1 MNNKQSDLLRN
12 IMNADRY
19 FSEPITPPFP
29 QTLSMNALH
38 SQNIKDTEGLVQ
50 FIIASPKPFEP
61 SEIEKM
67 SQLKNIQIG
76 LISIM
81 ANHLAALKKEDTGA
95 YYRPEHWLDTLN
107 HLPLLGQ
114 NKIETKKLHKQTF
127 DFSVAQ
133 AFIQLLLGAAI
144 KATSPALGEFIDFL
158 RTQGQKIEVG
168 LQKSLDS
175 YQTITIAGITEILNH
190 NNHLIFVPKL
200 KILSLRFS
208 YQSAK
213 MLLASCIGRKITLSL
228 EYTTI
233 TSIFD
238 ANALD
243 DPLINQQFYDF
254 LNKYRQLSIAKSD
267 AFFSG
272 DFYLK

>member
-1 MNNKQSDLLRN
+1 MSNKQSDLLKN

-19 FSEPITPPFP
+19 FAEPITPPFP

-81 ANHLAALKKEDTGA
+81 ANHLAALKKEDNEA

-107 HLPLLGQ
+107 HLPLLGH
-114 NKIETKKLHKQTF
+114 NKIETKKLHKQAF

-144 KATSPALGEFIDFL
+144 NATSPALGEFIDFL
-158 RTQGQKIEVG
+158 RTQGQKIEIG
-168 LQKSLDS
+168 LRNSLDS

-213 MLLASCIGRKITLSL
+213 MLLASCIGRKFTLSL

-233 TSIFD
+233 TSVFD
-238 ANALD
+238 ASALD

>member
-1 MNNKQSDLLRN
+1 MSNKQSDLLKN

-19 FSEPITPPFP
+19 FAEPITPPFP

-81 ANHLAALKKEDTGA
+81 ANHLAALKKEDNEA

-107 HLPLLGQ
+107 HLPLLGH

-133 AFIQLLLGAAI
+133 TFIQLLLGAAI
-144 KATSPALGEFIDFL
+144 NATSPALGEFIDFL
-158 RTQGQKIEVG
+158 RTQGQKIEIG
-168 LQKSLDS
+168 LRNSLDS

-213 MLLASCIGRKITLSL
+213 MLLASCIGRKFTLSL

-233 TSIFD
+233 TSVFD
-238 ANALD
+238 ASALD

>member
-50 FIIASPKPFEP
+50 FIIASPKPFES

-168 LQKSLDS
+168 LRKSLDS

-228 EYTTI
+228 EYTTV

>member
-1 MNNKQSDLLRN
+1 MNNKQSDLLKN

-19 FSEPITPPFP
+19 FAEPVTPPFP

-38 SQNIKDTEGLVQ
+38 SQNIKDAEGLVQ

-81 ANHLAALKKEDTGA
+81 ANHLAALKKEDNEA

-107 HLPLLGQ
+107 HLPLLGH

-133 AFIQLLLGAAI
+133 AFIQLLLGATI
-144 KATSPALGEFIDFL
+144 NATSPALGEFIDFL

-168 LQKSLDS
+168 LRKSLDN

-213 MLLASCIGRKITLSL
+213 MLLASCIGRKFTLSL

-233 TSIFD
+233 TSVFD
-238 ANALD
+238 ASALD

>member
-1 MNNKQSDLLRN
+1 MTNKQSDLLKN
-12 IMNADRY
+12 IMNADHY
-19 FSEPITPPFP
+19 FAEPVTPPFP

-38 SQNIKDTEGLVQ
+38 SQNIKDSEGLVQ

-81 ANHLAALKKEDTGA
+81 ANHLAALKKEDNEA

-107 HLPLLGQ
+107 HLPLLGH
-114 NKIETKKLHKQTF
+114 NKVETKKLHKQTF

-144 KATSPALGEFIDFL
+144 NATSPALGEFIDFL
-158 RTQGQKIEVG
+158 RTQGQKIEIG

-213 MLLASCIGRKITLSL
+213 MLLASCIGSKFTLSL

-238 ANALD
+238 TSALD

-254 LNKYRQLSIAKSD
+254 
-267 AFFSG
+267 
-272 DFYLK
+272 

>member
-1 MNNKQSDLLRN
+1 MTNKQSDLLKN
-12 IMNADRY
+12 IMNADHY
-19 FSEPITPPFP
+19 FAEPVTPPFP

-38 SQNIKDTEGLVQ
+38 SQNIKDSEGLVQ

-81 ANHLAALKKEDTGA
+81 ANHLAALKKEDDEA

-107 HLPLLGQ
+107 HLPLLGH
-114 NKIETKKLHKQTF
+114 NKVETKKLHKQTF

-144 KATSPALGEFIDFL
+144 NATSPALGEFIDFL

-213 MLLASCIGRKITLSL
+213 MLLASCIGSKFTLSL

-238 ANALD
+238 TSALD

>member
-1 MNNKQSDLLRN
+1 MNNKQSELLKN
-12 IMNADRY
+12 IITADRY
-19 FSEPITPPFP
+19 FAEPIKPPFP
-29 QTLSMNALH
+29 QTLSINSLH
-38 SQNIKDTEGLVQ
+38 SQNLKDTEGLVQ
-50 FIIASPKPFEP
+50 FIIASPKLFEEF
-61 SEIEKM
+61 EIEKM

-76 LISIM
+76 LISII
-81 ANHLAALKKEDTGA
+81 ANHLAALKKEDNEA
-95 YYRPEHWLDTLN
+95 YYCPEHWLETLN
-107 HLPLLGQ
+107 HLPLLGH
-114 NKIETKKLHKQTF
+114 NKVETKKLHKQTF

-133 AFIQLLLGAAI
+133 AFIQLLLGTAI
-144 KATSPALGEFIDFL
+144 NATSPALGEFIDFL
-158 RTQGQKIEVG
+158 RTQGQKIEIG
-168 LQKSLDS
+168 LRQSLDS
-175 YQTITIAGITEILNH
+175 YQTITIAGVTEILNH

-213 MLLASCIGRKITLSL
+213 MLLASCIGRKFTVSL
-228 EYTTI
+228 EYSTI

-243 DPLINQQFYDF
+243 DPKINQQFYDF
-254 LNKYRQLSIAKSD
+254 LNKYRQLSITKSD

>member
-1 MNNKQSDLLRN
+1 MNNKQSDLLKN

-19 FSEPITPPFP
+19 FAEPITPPFP

-38 SQNIKDTEGLVQ
+38 SQNIKDAEGLVQ
-50 FIIASPKPFEP
+50 FIIASPKPFE
-61 SEIEKM
+61 SFEVEKM

-81 ANHLAALKKEDTGA
+81 ANHLSALKKEDNEA
-95 YYRPEHWLDTLN
+95 YYRSEHWLDTLN
-107 HLPLLGQ
+107 HLPLLGH

-127 DFSVAQ
+127 DFSIAQ

-144 KATSPALGEFIDFL
+144 NATTPALGEFIDFL
-158 RTQGQKIEVG
+158 RHQGQKIEIG
-168 LQKSLDS
+168 LRNSLDS
-175 YQTITIAGITEILNH
+175 YQTITIAGVTEILNH

-213 MLLASCIGRKITLSL
+213 MLLASCIGRKFTVSL

-238 ANALD
+238 FDALS
-243 DPLINQQFYDF
+243 DPLINRQFYDF

>member
-50 FIIASPKPFEP
+50 FIIASPKPFES

-228 EYTTI
+228 EYTTV

>member
-1 MNNKQSDLLRN
+1 MTNKQSDLLKN
-12 IMNADRY
+12 IMNADHY
-19 FSEPITPPFP
+19 FAEPVTPPFP

-38 SQNIKDTEGLVQ
+38 SQNIKDSEGLVQ

-81 ANHLAALKKEDTGA
+81 ANHLAALKKEDNEA

-107 HLPLLGQ
+107 HLPLLGH
-114 NKIETKKLHKQTF
+114 NKVETKKLHKQTF

-144 KATSPALGEFIDFL
+144 NATSPALGEFIDFL
-158 RTQGQKIEVG
+158 RTQGQKIEIG

-213 MLLASCIGRKITLSL
+213 MLLASCIGSKFTLSL

-238 ANALD
+238 TSALD